1 MPTDHES
8 IVSYSHSSQRMR
20 YIIFFIPLC
29 IIFFLGLFINQKII
43 WCLYLLLLA
52 FLLISRQKLVFK
64 PVSILNTLTI
74 PLIWTIILSY
84 SYSFYSNLQ
93 GLFYLSIPM
102 IMIVIG
108 YQISKYLSLKK
119 ILILI
124 LCVGTLLSITYISIV
139 IFKAGFSAFLSPYE
153 KARFVVGSG
162 SPVSIFA
169 LVISLYSEKF
179 GIKLFRTS
187 IEKIIF
193 IIINLVAVYLFASRT
208 YWMVLLIFILIFN
221 INVIIKHQVSL
232 FLLLVAGIVIL
243 MIFPV
248 KLTGEISTTKGLV
261 FKIFKTFS
269 EIKFSNYESY
279 SDINVHYRG
288 YEAYRAFMTYL
299 DGNPIN
305 LILGNGLGKPV
316 DLKASVYLAGS
327 YRTIIPWIHNG
338 YFFILVKE
346 GALGLLALFLFF
358 FQVFNFGFK
367 NLGRMIDEKRFMS
380 LMIIGSV
387 FSIILTNYVICSMFT
402 VEMAIIL
409 ITIGAFIQILNQ
421 KSYTEIKIPLADNL
435 L

>member
-1 MPTDHES
+1 MTDPEP
-8 IVSYSHSSQRMR
+8 IVSYSHSGQRMK
-20 YIIFFIPLC
+20 YIIFFILLC
-29 IIFFLGLFINQKII
+29 IIFFLGLFLNQKII

-84 SYSFYSNLQ
+84 SYSFYSNIQ

-119 ILILI
+119 SIIFI
-124 LCVGTLLSITYISIV
+124 LCIGTLLSIIYISIV
-139 IFKAGFSAFLSPYE
+139 IFKVGFSAFLSPYE

-162 SPVSIFA
+162 SPASILG
-169 LVISLYSEKF
+169 LVISLYSEKY
-179 GIKLFRTS
+179 GIKVFRTS
-187 IEKIIF
+187 FEKIIF

-208 YWMVLLIFILIFN
+208 YWIVLLIFIIIFN
-221 INVIIKHQVSL
+221 IKVIIRHQAFL
-232 FLLLVAGIVIL
+232 FLLLVVGIVIL
-243 MIFPV
+243 IIFPV
-248 KLTGEISTTKGLV
+248 KLTGEITTTRSLL

-269 EIKFSNYESY
+269 EIKFSNYKSY

-299 DGNPIN
+299 SGNPIN
-305 LILGNGLGKPV
+305 LIFGNGLGKPV

-346 GALGLLALFLFF
+346 GAMGLLALFLFF

-367 NLGRMIDEKRFMS
+367 NLGKIIDEKRFMS

-387 FSIILTNYVICSMFT
+387 FSMILTNYVICSMFT

-409 ITIGAFIQILNQ
+409 ITIGAFIQMLSQ
-421 KSYTEIKIPLADNL
+421 KSNTEKKLPLADKL